1 MYVYKKNNEARF
13 ACARVNNNNNTGENC
28 AICLHTKRQ
37 RVSLLESADIL
48 SKLVHIYLKVEF
60 KRLLTDGNENDDDD
74 ANGRLEEWERGG
86 GAIFG
91 TERTADVV
99 VVVVVVVAARS
110 FLLPGTSATKAIDI
124 FLYNAFF
131 FFFFFLFFFF
141 SRDGGRMDAPGE
153 R

>member
-1 MYVYKKNNEARF
+1 MCDLF
-13 ACARVNNNNNTGENC
+13 AQTKETRDARVC
-28 AICLHTKRQ
+28 Y
-37 RVSLLESADIL
+37 IL
-48 SKLVHIYLKVEF
+48 DKLAFYIYLKVEF

-74 ANGRLEEWERGG
+74 ANGRLEEWERRGG

-99 VVVVVVVAARS
+99 VKVVIARS
-110 FLLPGTSATKAIDI
+110 FLLPGTSASKATDI
-124 FLYNAFF
+124 FLYDAFF
-131 FFFFFLFFFF
+131 FFLLFFFF

>member
-1 MYVYKKNNEARF
+1 MCDLF
-13 ACARVNNNNNTGENC
+13 AQTKETRDARVC
-28 AICLHTKRQ
+28 Y
-37 RVSLLESADIL
+37 IL
-48 SKLVHIYLKVEF
+48 SKLNLKVEF

-74 ANGRLEEWERGG
+74 ANGRLEEWERRGG

-99 VVVVVVVAARS
+99 VKVVIARS
-110 FLLPGTSATKAIDI
+110 FLLPGTSASKATDI
-124 FLYNAFF
+124 FLYDAFF
-131 FFFFFLFFFF
+131 FFFFFFFFF

>member
-1 MYVYKKNNEARF
+1 MCDLF
-13 ACARVNNNNNTGENC
+13 AHKTPE
-28 AICLHTKRQ
+28 
-37 RVSLLESADIL
+37 SLLSELIIRN
-48 SKLVHIYLKVEF
+48 IYLKVEF
-60 KRLLTDGNENDDDD
+60 KRLLTDGNENDNDD
-74 ANGRLEEWERGG
+74 ANGRLEEWKRGG

-99 VVVVVVVAARS
+99 VVFVVVVARS
-110 FLLPGTSATKAIDI
+110 FLLPGTSASKAIDI
-124 FLYNAFF
+124 FLYDAF

>member
-1 MYVYKKNNEARF
+1 VRSVCTHKKRPDTRD
-13 ACARVNNNNNTGENC
+13 ARVC
-28 AICLHTKRQ
+28 Y
-37 RVSLLESADIL
+37 IL
-48 SKLVHIYLKVEF
+48 SKLNLKVEF

-74 ANGRLEEWERGG
+74 ANGRLEEWERRGG

-91 TERTADVV
+91 TERTADV
-99 VVVVVVVAARS
+99 
-110 FLLPGTSATKAIDI
+110 TSASKAIDI

-131 FFFFFLFFFF
+131 FFFFFLFLFFF